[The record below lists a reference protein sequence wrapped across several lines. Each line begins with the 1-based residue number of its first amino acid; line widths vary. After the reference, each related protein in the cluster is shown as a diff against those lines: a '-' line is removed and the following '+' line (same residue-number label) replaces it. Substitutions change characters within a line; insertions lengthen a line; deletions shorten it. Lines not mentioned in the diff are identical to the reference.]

1 VSVDTLSQDPNKHM
15 NRSILINR
23 LTTASWL
30 VICASCLAL
39 TGCNTTKT
47 PETPVTNGTTTT
59 TTTTASSPD
68 PATSTPSATST
79 PAATAG
85 SDPEKIRPERS
96 ASNPLQLLQTAQL
109 KSELKLTD
117 DQVTKIKQVETD
129 TMTSLKTEY
138 DAIMKL
144 PQKDRAAEIEKK
156 VPAKLATLTKESQGK
171 MSAILKPEQ
180 EKRAKQ
186 IFLQIYGFSIITKDD
201 FATEL
206 KLTDAQK
213 KQLNDIG
220 GQTRGKAIA
229 AVETPDKDDATKRD
243 QAVSDNRKRMEAI
256 MKESNQQAKAV
267 LTADQL
273 KTLETLKG
281 KAFPFTMPTPAK

>member
-1 VSVDTLSQDPNKHM
+1 M
-15 NRSILINR
+15 NRSILISR
-23 LTTASWL
+23 MTASWL
-30 VICASCLAL
+30 VVCAGCLVL
-39 TGCNTTKT
+39 SSCNTTTTKPDT
-47 PETPVTNGTTTT
+47 TTGTTTT
-59 TTTTASSPD
+59 TTTTASTSPD
-68 PATSTPSATST
+68 PSSTPSTSST

-85 SDPEKIRPERS
+85 SDPEKVRPERS
-96 ASNPLQLLQTAQL
+96 ASNPIQLLQTPQL
-109 KSELKLTD
+109 KAELKLTD

-129 TMTSLKTEY
+129 VMTSLKTDY
-138 DAIMKL
+138 DAVMKL
-144 PQKDRAAEIEKK
+144 PQKDRAAEIENKI
-156 VPAKLATLTKESQGK
+156 PTKLAELTKDSQAK
-171 MSAILKPEQ
+171 MSKILKPEQ
-180 EKRAKQ
+180 EKRAKE
-186 IFLQIYGFSIITKDD
+186 IFLQVYGFSIITKDD

-213 KQLNDIG
+213 KQLTDIS